1 MVDVAAAIDVLV
13 AAAEYRGSLTSNT
26 QADYDALIWEDERPK
41 PSWEAIQAADIT
53 PKLSKS
59 ERLRLAYQQ
68 LPVEKRVKYGAIM
81 VQAKIFLEQGD
92 SEAAA
97 FQLSR
102 LVVTPEEE
110 PLKQAIIGILA
121 N

>member
-1 MVDVAAAIDVLV
+1 MVDVAAALDVLV
-13 AAAEYRGSLTSNT
+13 PSAEYRGCLTGNT
-26 QADYDALIWEDERPK
+26 QAEFDTLIWEDARPK
-41 PSWEAIQAADIT
+41 PSWEAIESADIT

-102 LVVTPEEE
+102 LVVSQDEE
-110 PLKQAIIGILA
+110 PLKQAFIHIVSH
-121 N
+121 